1 MKKRKKMNRKKNG
14 KKKTIL
20 KKKKKKR
27 NTKILSLNLKEISV
41 LILFE
46 TSLVL
51 IPNTG
56 DIIDERRHL
65 WASHLFWHL
74 TFSPLRSKKIE
85 RKIHTL
91 RNQKEADGVFS
102 FWVTEKSEDSLWK
115 DRRGPAHWA
124 WKAFLWPWRWGDIF

>member
-1 MKKRKKMNRKKNG
+1 MKPQLGTAGEKKKKKKRKMKKRKKMNRKKNG

-65 WASHLFWHL
+65 WASHLF
-74 TFSPLRSKKIE
+74 
-85 RKIHTL
+85 
-91 RNQKEADGVFS
+91 
-102 FWVTEKSEDSLWK
+102 
-115 DRRGPAHWA
+115 
-124 WKAFLWPWRWGDIF
+124 